1 MPTVTDYNSLAK
13 AITDVQ
19 HRQDLQA
26 FQDYFIQAAQEQ
38 LQNDLF
44 DLNFGNGVRF
54 QENDYPPTPIANGS
68 IPVPTDYLS
77 PKIFMIQDG
86 AGNQFPLI
94 FKDPSWL
101 YDRYP
106 LQQATGLPA
115 YIARDSSSGTN
126 LFVFGPYPDSA
137 YTVLG
142 TYYQAASLLTTQ
154 TPTNWMTVSCPW
166 ALHAACMVE
175 VGKFLI
181 DDELIARWTP
191 VYQGRLKALV
201 DADKAE
207 RWADATMQI
216 ETA

>member
-1 MPTVTDYNSLAK
+1 MPTISDYNSLAK

-26 FQDYFIQAAQEQ
+26 YQDYFIQAAQEK

-44 DLNFGNGVRF
+44 DFNFGNGVRF
-54 QENDYPPTPIANGS
+54 QENAYPAVQISGGTA
-68 IPVPTDYLS
+68 PVPTDYLS
-77 PKIFMIQDG
+77 PKVFYIQDTG
-86 AGNQFPLI
+86 GNQFPLI
-94 FKDPSWL
+94 FKDPAWL

-115 YIARDSSSGTN
+115 YIARDSSSGTSM
-126 LFVFGPYPDSA
+126 FVFGPFPDSS

-142 TYYQAASLLTTQ
+142 TYYQAAPLLTSLA
-154 TPTNWMTVSCPW
+154 PTNWMTTNCPW
-166 ALHAACMVE
+166 ALHAACMIE
-175 VGKFLI
+175 VGQFLV
-181 DDELIARWTP
+181 DDELITRWTP
-191 VYQGRLKALV
+191 VYQSRLKALV

>member
-1 MPTVTDYNSLAK
+1 MPVISDYASLSQ
-13 AITDVQ
+13 AILDVQ
-19 HRQDLQA
+19 HRQDLKGYV
-26 FQDYFIQAAQEQ
+26 DYFIQAAQET

-54 QENDYPPTPIANGS
+54 QEEAYPLTQILNGS
-68 IPVPTDYLS
+68 VPVPVDYLS
-77 PKIFMIQDG
+77 PKVFFVMDG
-86 AGNQFPLI
+86 GGNQSPLI
-94 FKDPSWL
+94 FKDPAWL
-101 YDRYP
+101 YNRYP

-115 YIARDSSSGTN
+115 YIARDSSSGTSV
-126 LFVFGPYPDSA
+126 FVFGPYPDSA
-137 YTVLG
+137 YSVLG
-142 TYYQAASLLTTQ
+142 TYYADAPQLTSLA
-154 TPTNWMTVSCPW
+154 PTNWMTTNCPW

-181 DDELIARWTP
+181 DDELIARWAPT
-191 VYQGRLKALV
+191 YQMRLKAVV